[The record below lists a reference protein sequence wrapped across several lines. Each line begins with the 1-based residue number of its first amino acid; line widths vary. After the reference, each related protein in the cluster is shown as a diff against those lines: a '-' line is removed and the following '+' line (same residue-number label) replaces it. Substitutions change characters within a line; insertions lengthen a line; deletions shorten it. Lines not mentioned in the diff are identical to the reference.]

1 MEVQTKRGVQ
11 VHIGVPVPC
20 VLSFFYPGAVS
31 ESVLC
36 SSGASRSYA
45 AVCEREIRGRVS
57 TQSHGEVSPMWQG
70 MHGLCS
76 RRVMSSSWD
85 RSSCDEDGEVFLAC
99 FQGDADEFWDAR
111 HNSKCNCP
119 FTPKSVMNKP

>member
-45 AVCEREIRGRVS
+45 AVCERDQRAS
-57 TQSHGEVSPMWQG
+57 
-70 MHGLCS
+70 
-76 RRVMSSSWD
+76 
-85 RSSCDEDGEVFLAC
+85 
-99 FQGDADEFWDAR
+99 
-111 HNSKCNCP
+111 
-119 FTPKSVMNKP
+119 